1 MQNKKYYINGFT
13 LVEMMSII
21 LISSISFLGMFYIYT
36 DVSNKFE
43 NDLVRSEV
51 KTYCN
56 YTLDEMSK
64 YIKMAEDISFNIY
77 DQNIQLITDG
87 NLFGRNSFSL
97 SNEEGILINGNPI
110 HDTDSKINTNGN
122 NSLNNHVVK
131 YNSTE
136 ENGFIRY
143 IIDDWDIYT
152 KPNIDGT
159 TTNENSDLRESTI
172 IVEISVNLI
181 MGWDEERIIENMTF
195 KKETFSPT
203 NYIQSRNT

>member
-152 KPNIDGT
+152 KPNVDGT

-203 NYIQSRNT
+203 NYIQSRST

>member
-1 MQNKKYYINGFT
+1 
-13 LVEMMSII
+13 
-21 LISSISFLGMFYIYT
+21 
-36 DVSNKFE
+36 
-43 NDLVRSEV
+43 
-51 KTYCN
+51 
-56 YTLDEMSK
+56 
-64 YIKMAEDISFNIY
+64 MAEDISFNTY
-77 DQNIQLITDG
+77 DQNVQLITDG

-110 HDTDSKINTNGN
+110 HDTESKININGN

-131 YNSTE
+131 YNSKE

-203 NYIQSRNT
+203 KYIQSRNT